1 MRFKNIRL
9 HGFGQIQPP
18 RVVTSEEIEQRL
30 APVYERLK
38 LPPGRLEL
46 MSGIKERR
54 LWEPGTRP
62 SEAAARAGKA
72 ALKNTGIDRSKIDCL
87 IFCSVSRDMLEP
99 ATASFVHHLL
109 GLPETCLT
117 FDISNACLG
126 FMDGML
132 MMANLIEQGQI
143 KQGLLVAG
151 ETAENLLETTINSLL
166 TDKSLTR
173 KTIKNSFASLTIGSG
188 AVALVMGAA
197 DENNNGHRLIGGAY
211 RIDSSRNYLCQG
223 GSTNDGTL
231 MTTDSGA
238 LLEQGVKTA
247 HATWHDFLHAL
258 NWPADSI
265 DQYFCHQVGQAH
277 AKLLMETLGLTPEKN
292 LETVSYTGNI
302 GSVSAPLTMV
312 TAIEQGLFKP
322 GDRGALLG
330 IGSGIVCMMLGV
342 EW

>member
-1 MRFKNIRL
+1 MRFKNVCL
-9 HGFGQIQPP
+9 QGFSHILPP
-18 RVVTSEEIEQRL
+18 RIITSEEIEQRL
-30 APVYERLK
+30 SPVYERLK

-62 SEAAARAGKA
+62 SEAAARAGRA
-72 ALKNTGIDRSKIDCL
+72 ALENTGIDSVEIDCL

-99 ATASFVHHLL
+99 ASASFVHHLL
-109 GLPETCLT
+109 GLRQSCLT
-117 FDISNACLG
+117 FDLSNACLG
-126 FMDGML
+126 FLDGML

-143 KQGLLVAG
+143 KRGLLVSG
-151 ETAENLLETTINSLL
+151 ETAEDLLETTIHSLL
-166 TDKSLTR
+166 ADESLTR

-188 AVALVMGAA
+188 AVGLVMGRAE
-197 DENNNGHRLIGGAY
+197 DDNSGHTLLGGAY
-211 RIDSSRNYLCQG
+211 RIDSSRNDLCQG
-223 GSTNDGTL
+223 GSTNDGIL

-238 LLEQGVKTA
+238 LLEQGVATA
-247 HATWHDFLHAL
+247 NATWQDFLQTL
-258 NWPADSI
+258 QWDPATI

-277 AKLLMETLGLTPEKN
+277 AKLLVETLGLDQEKN

-302 GSVSAPLTMV
+302 GSVSAPLTMF
-312 TAIEQGLFKP
+312 TAIEKGLFKA